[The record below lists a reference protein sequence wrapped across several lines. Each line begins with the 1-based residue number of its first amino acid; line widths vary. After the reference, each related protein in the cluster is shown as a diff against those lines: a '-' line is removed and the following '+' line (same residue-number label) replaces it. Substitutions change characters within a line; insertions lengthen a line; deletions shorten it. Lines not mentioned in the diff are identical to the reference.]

1 MLKLSHLE
9 THPRILTNI
18 RNFKFRALFSQGIH
32 WPTLNTCPAHWLEL
46 QKMMYLNGSPPS
58 FLDVWGSLPRKLC
71 KGEWPL
77 PPFVKKGVFFPIW
90 SVWTLRYC
98 SHSLMGKNR
107 KNRKHG
113 KKNRKTVQDQC
124 YHTHTHTLT
133 WMFQVV
139 KFVPVHLKEPTERQT
154 CYISARSYK
163 QICMHKVSPKE
174 IRFQD
179 HLVAFQPQ
187 CFGVMQLWYYVER
200 FACKGTGS
208 M

>member
-18 RNFKFRALFSQGIH
+18 RNFKFRAHFSQAIH
-32 WPTLNTCPAHWLEL
+32 WPPLNTCPAHWLEL
-46 QKMMYLNGSPPS
+46 QKWCTWMVPLLAFWMFEDLCRES
-58 FLDVWGSLPRKLC
+58 FARVSGHC
-71 KGEWPL
+71 
-77 PPFVKKGVFFPIW
+77 PFREKNVFFPIW
-90 SVWTLRYC
+90 SVWTLRYY
-98 SHSLMGKNR
+98 SHSLMGKSR
-107 KNRKHG
+107 KNWK
-113 KKNRKTVQDQC
+113 
-124 YHTHTHTLT
+124 HTHT
-133 WMFQVV
+133 WMSQVV
-139 KFVPVHLKEPTERQT
+139 KKIVPVHLKEPTERQT

-179 HLVAFQPQ
+179 HSQ

-200 FACKGTGS
+200 FACKGAGS